1 MKNIAPQPKNGGDK
15 VNDKEYQKLYQRRL
29 RQNKKSFN
37 VLIEKKLIEEL
48 EEVLKVKKIS
58 KSEWLKACINHYLNN
73 LK

>member
-1 MKNIAPQPKNGGDK
+1 MKNIALKPKNGGDK
-15 VNDKEYQKLYQRRL
+15 VNDKEYQRLYQRRL
-29 RQNKKSFN
+29 RQDKKSFN

-58 KSEWLKACINHYLNN
+58 KSEWLKACIHHYLNN

>member
-1 MKNIAPQPKNGGDK
+1 MKVITPQPKNGGDE
-15 VNDKEYQKLYQRRL
+15 VSSKEYQKLYQRRL
-29 RQNKKSFN
+29 RQDKKSFN
-37 VLIEKKLIEEL
+37 VLIERELIEEL